1 MTTHYMPPSSF
12 MSGPPAGGYMGYPGK
27 NGGFSFRKRVER
39 VDWRRI
45 ASVDVDTIART
56 LDFTTLQD
64 NIMNITFCNL
74 ESELDIRSIDPNFVK
89 LFKLA
94 QLTIEYLLHSQ
105 EYLAS
110 LCASMEEK
118 SKQSDQETE
127 KVKAELETLQK
138 EVAEVKKESHKR
150 KKLLIA
156 QQQLMYAGNESYNK
170 CPFCTKAFLNN
181 SYLQSHIIRRH
192 SAGTNNNK
200 DGSSSLS
207 PDLGV
212 GSDSGQG
219 QGNNLDA
226 EVSKIKERLLQQEAE
241 LKEEKRA
248 LLSLKNKDPRI
259 SVEMRQKATDQDHE
273 LNEEEGEAGG
283 VVANLMKEIREMNAK
298 FQASQQALMEL
309 EARTGSKRSHLG
321 LELEDDI
328 ENEKELLRE
337 QRSDVASHKEMIQM
351 KIDQM
356 QQVMES
362 KLEKQDRKW
371 QKRLHQMTQQHA
383 SEMKRLNN
391 ALESTSKSMEGSHSP
406 RAIKQRQDVEE
417 LLKDALQ
424 RHLQNISGDE
434 TREQEKALEKQEKKL
449 EREIAHRSEARSR
462 KAGRTSH
469 SGSRD
474 PTPRQQAQQQQM
486 QQQQQQQQAM
496 EIKHSSMYPS
506 DDEETAD
513 FGTGT
518 SSLRTPIGSMRA
530 STMGQTGTQSLHASQ
545 FLEELRK
552 NPTLGV
558 MRQELAALLQE
569 HIEKKGI
576 PPGQKGISD
585 HVLQSKLSMLH
596 TQRQANVQKYPN
608 FQELREQ
615 FNRRATKEARERYKQ
630 LSISPRGQPP
640 AELSPKSSH
649 HHVRASSSA
658 ATPRAGPPH
667 PQQHIHNG
675 QRGPAVQPEKG
686 KQLQATASSGTRKGP
701 SPRAQPRSTTPQG
714 RKTPMSTGTTTEW
727 TSTQF
732 DTDDDEE
739 ESEEENSASHGGKA
753 FVPSPGARLIQSGP
767 ARGPSPSPR
776 TQASS
781 QGPKP
786 RLIQSKPLTS
796 KGDEDAELD
805 DLLES
810 EGEERQPASPQ
821 RGGVSS
827 LRNTIESQLGARTPG
842 AKPFGG
848 YDTVGSV
855 GAAKAKKVTDSEEE
869 SEWDDTE
876 PAGKTPA
883 TVKRTAGQGRA
894 STDVASSNTYGTSA
908 WGGSS
913 SRAASTVRGDNNAQR
928 DLRDRRSTSRSSFAS
943 VTSVSSDDEM
953 NLDNI

>member
-1 MTTHYMPPSSF
+1 MTTQYMPPSSF
-12 MSGPPAGGYMGYPGK
+12 MAGPPAGGYMGYPGK

-64 NIMNITFCNL
+64 NIMNLTFCNL
-74 ESELDIRSIDPNFVK
+74 ESEMDIRSIDPNFVK

-105 EYLAS
+105 EYLTS
-110 LCASMEEK
+110 LCSSMEDK
-118 SKQSDQETE
+118 CKQSEQETE
-127 KVKAELETLQK
+127 KVKTELDTLQK
-138 EVAEVKKESHKR
+138 EMVEVKKESHKR

-212 GSDSGQG
+212 GSDSGRG

-226 EVSKIKERLLQQEAE
+226 EVSQIKERLLRQEAE

-248 LLSLKNKDPRI
+248 LLSLKNKDAKLTEGMLKQTP
-259 SVEMRQKATDQDHE
+259 DQEHE
-273 LNEEEGEAGG
+273 AAEEEGEAGG
-283 VVANLMKEIREMNAK
+283 VVASLMKEIREMNAK

-309 EARTGSKRSHLG
+309 EARTGNKRSHLG
-321 LELEDDI
+321 LELEDDV

-356 QQVMES
+356 QQLMES
-362 KLEKQDRKW
+362 KLDKQDRKW

-391 ALESTSKSMEGSHSP
+391 ALESTSKSLEASHSP
-406 RAIKQRQDVEE
+406 RSIKQRQDVEV
-417 LLKDALQ
+417 LLK
-424 RHLQNISGDE
+424 E
-434 TREQEKALEKQEKKL
+434 TREQEKALEKQEKML
-449 EREIAHRSEARSR
+449 EKEIAHRAEARQKS
-462 KAGRTSH
+462 GRTPR

-474 PTPRQQAQQQQM
+474 ATPRQSL
-486 QQQQQQQQAM
+486 QQQQQQLQQQQQQ

-506 DDEETAD
+506 DDDEETAG

-518 SSLRTPIGSMRA
+518 SSLRTPAGSIRA
-530 STMGQTGTQSLHASQ
+530 STMGQTGTQSLHTTQ

-569 HIEKKGI
+569 HVEKKGI
-576 PPGQKGISD
+576 AAGQKGISD
-585 HVLQSKLSMLH
+585 QVLQSKLSMLQ
-596 TQRQANVQKYPN
+596 TQRQAHVQKYPN
-608 FQELREQ
+608 FMELRDE
-615 FNRRATKEARERYKQ
+615 FNKRATKEARERYKQ
-630 LSISPRGQPP
+630 MTVSPRGQPP
-640 AELSPKSSH
+640 AGPRKKLELSPKFPH
-649 HHVRASSSA
+649 HHIPPPNASVA
-658 ATPRAGPPH
+658 PRAGPPH
-667 PQQHIHNG
+667 PQQHLNTV
-675 QRGPAVQPEKG
+675 QRGPPRYQDGAG
-686 KQLQATASSGTRKGP
+686 HLQASARSARKEK
-701 SPRAQPRSTTPQG
+701 SPRPQPRATTPQG
-714 RKTPMSTGTTTEW
+714 RRTPMSTGSTTEW

-732 DTDDDEE
+732 DSEDEDDE
-739 ESEEENSASHGGKA
+739 SEANEVSHGGKA
-753 FVPSPGARLIQSGP
+753 FMPSPGARLIQSGP

-776 TQASS
+776 TQHSPS
-781 QGPKP
+781 HGPQP
-786 RLIQSKPLTS
+786 RLIQSKPLNS
-796 KGDEDAELD
+796 SAQEDA
-805 DLLES
+805 DLEDLIES
-810 EGEERQPASPQ
+810 DGEERQEASHQ
-821 RGGVSS
+821 RGGVSN
-827 LRNTIESQLGARTPG
+827 LRNKIENQLGARTPG
-842 AKPFGG
+842 SKPFGG
-848 YDTVGSV
+848 YDIAGTPKSTAG
-855 GAAKAKKVTDSEEE
+855 KKMADSDEE
-869 SEWDDTE
+869 SDWDDTE
-876 PAGKTPA
+876 PAGKAPVA
-883 TVKRTAGQGRA
+883 AKRPPGAGRA

-913 SRAASTVRGDNNAQR
+913 SRAASTVRGDNVHK
-928 DLRDRRSTSRSSFAS
+928 DLRERRSTSRSSFAS

>member
-1 MTTHYMPPSSF
+1 MPPSSF
-12 MSGPPAGGYMGYPGK
+12 MAGPPASGYMGYPGK

-64 NIMNITFCNL
+64 NIMNLTFCNL
-74 ESELDIRSIDPNFVK
+74 ESEMDIRSIDPNFVK

-94 QLTIEYLLHSQ
+94 QLTIEYLL
-105 EYLAS
+105 
-110 LCASMEEK
+110 
-118 SKQSDQETE
+118 ETE
-127 KVKAELETLQK
+127 KVKTELETLQK
-138 EVAEVKKESHKR
+138 EMVEVKKESHKR

-212 GSDSGQG
+212 GSDSGRG
-219 QGNNLDA
+219 QANNLDV
-226 EVSKIKERLLQQEAE
+226 EVSQIKERLLRQEAE

-248 LLSLKNKDPRI
+248 LLSLKNKDSKI
-259 SVEMRQKATDQDHE
+259 LEAMQKQLPDQDNE
-273 LNEEEGEAGG
+273 AAEEEGEAGG
-283 VVANLMKEIREMNAK
+283 VVASLMKEIREMNAK
-298 FQASQQALMEL
+298 FQASQQALVEL
-309 EARTGSKRSHLG
+309 EARTGNKRSHLG
-321 LELEDDI
+321 LELEDDV

-337 QRSDVASHKEMIQM
+337 QRSDVASHKEMIQL

-356 QQVMES
+356 QQLMET

-391 ALESTSKSMEGSHSP
+391 ALESTSKSMEASHSP
-406 RAIKQRQDVEE
+406 RSIKQRQDVEE
-417 LLKDALQ
+417 LLKEALQ
-424 RHLQNISGDE
+424 RHLQKMSSE
-434 TREQEKALEKQEKKL
+434 TREQEKALAKQEKML
-449 EREIAHRSEARSR
+449 EREIAQRAAEVHQKRSGLTPRSR
-462 KAGRTSH
+462 
-469 SGSRD
+469 SREA
-474 PTPRQQAQQQQM
+474 TPRQLQQQQM
-486 QQQQQQQQAM
+486 AQQQQQQQQ

-506 DDEETAD
+506 DDDEETAG

-518 SSLRTPIGSMRA
+518 SSLRTPAGSVRA
-530 STMGQTGTQSLHASQ
+530 STMGQTGTQSLHTTQ

-569 HIEKKGI
+569 HVEKKGI
-576 PPGQKGISD
+576 AAGQRGISD
-585 HVLQSKLSMLH
+585 QVLQSKMSMLQ
-596 TQRQANVQKYPN
+596 TQRQAHIQKYPN
-608 FQELREQ
+608 FMELREY
-615 FNRRATKEARERYKQ
+615 FNKRATKEAREKYKQ
-630 LSISPRGQPP
+630 MTVSPRGQPP
-640 AELSPKSSH
+640 ADLSPKTSQH
-649 HHVRASSSA
+649 HARSSSA
-658 ATPRAGPPH
+658 SATPRAGPPH
-667 PQQHIHNG
+667 PQQHLQQQRSSASHLDSKG
-675 QRGPAVQPEKG
+675 QHQTSARSA
-686 KQLQATASSGTRKGP
+686 RKET
-701 SPRAQPRSTTPQG
+701 SPRPQPRSTTPQG

-732 DTDDDEE
+732 DSEDEDE
-739 ESEEENSASHGGKA
+739 DSEEEEDNSVSRGGKA

-767 ARGPSPSPR
+767 VRGPSPSPR
-776 TQASS
+776 SQQSGPK
-781 QGPKP
+781 QGPQP
-786 RLIQSKPLTS
+786 RLIQSKPLNS
-796 KGDEDAELD
+796 GAQDEAELD

-810 EGEERQPASPQ
+810 EGEERQ

-827 LRNTIESQLGARTPG
+827 LRNTIESQLGARTAG
-842 AKPFGG
+842 SKPFGG
-848 YDTVGSV
+848 YDTVGRPGSA
-855 GAAKAKKVTDSEEE
+855 GNKKMAESDEE
-869 SEWDDTE
+869 SDWDDTE
-876 PAGKTPA
+876 PANKAPVAAKRPA
-883 TVKRTAGQGRA
+883 GTGRA

-913 SRAASTVRGDNNAQR
+913 SRAASTVRGDNAHK
-928 DLRDRRSTSRSSFAS
+928 DLRERRSTSRSSFAS